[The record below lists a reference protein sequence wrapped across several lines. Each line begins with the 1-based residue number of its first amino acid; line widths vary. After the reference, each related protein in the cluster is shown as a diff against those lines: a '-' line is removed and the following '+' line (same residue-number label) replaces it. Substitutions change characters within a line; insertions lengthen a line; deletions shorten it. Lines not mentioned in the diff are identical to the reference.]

1 MKGESRILLRIK
13 GRHMQGILQNIKTR
27 IQLSVIPKM
36 LFIIILVI
44 FLLMPVS
51 AIKDLMYQRSHTRTN
66 AVNEVSRRWGGE
78 QTIGGP
84 VLTIPYLQYERDSRD
99 SIVAQRRTA
108 HFLPAELDI
117 DGRIEPELRDRGI
130 FEVLLY
136 RANLNVRGAF
146 KQPDFSRWHIPSDQI
161 LWDEAYVSVN
171 IPDTRGIKK
180 EITLQWN
187 DSEIAFGPSPEDR
200 AIFASEIGAQSPIDG
215 GDSSDISFAFNL
227 QLNGHY
233 SLCILP
239 FGGETSVN
247 LVSTWPHPGFTGEF
261 LPEEHEISDD
271 GFAAR
276 WKVNYIE
283 RNYPQQWREN
293 NVDTEKFHASSFGV
307 NLVIPADTY
316 HQSIRS
322 VKYAVLFILFSFV
335 AFFLFEV
342 MTGLRIHP
350 VQYVLVGFA
359 VCVFY
364 LLLVSLS
371 EHLEFSLAYLL
382 ASLGCVGLI
391 GGYSLSV
398 LTSGRRA
405 GIIAIVMSGLYGM
418 LYVLLQQD
426 EYALLVGSIGMFLIL
441 ALLMYLTRR
450 IDWYNIN
457 KRAEADPDPVQ
468 PVDLDVPGT
477 LV

>member
-1 MKGESRILLRIK
+1 
-13 GRHMQGILQNIKTR
+13 MQGLFQNIKTR
-27 IQLSVIPKM
+27 VQLSIIPKM

-51 AIKDLMYQRSHTRTN
+51 AIKDLMYQRSRTRTN
-66 AVNEVSRRWGGE
+66 AAAEVSRRWGGE

-84 VLTIPYLQYERDSRD
+84 VLSVPYLQYERDHRD

-108 HFLPAELDI
+108 HFLPAQLDI
-117 DGRIEPELRDRGI
+117 DGQIDPEIRNRGI

-136 RANLNVRGAF
+136 RARLNVSGTF
-146 KQPDFSRWHIPSDQI
+146 KQPDFSRWHIDSEKV

-180 EITLQWN
+180 EINLQWN
-187 DSEIAFGPSPEDR
+187 GSNVTFGPSTEDR
-200 AIFASEIGAQSPIDG
+200 AIFASEIGASTTVPAPGESGEAQ
-215 GDSSDISFAFNL
+215 DINFAFNL
-227 QLNGHY
+227 QLNGY
-233 SLCILP
+233 KSLCILP

-247 LVSTWPHPGFTGEF
+247 LASTWPHPGFTGEF
-261 LPEEHEISDD
+261 LPDEHEIGDD

-293 NVDTEKFHASSFGV
+293 NVDPDKFHASSFGV
-307 NLVIPADTY
+307 NLVIPVDSY

-335 AFFLFEV
+335 AFFLFEI

-350 VQYVLVGFA
+350 VQYALVGFA

-371 EHLEFSLAYLL
+371 EHLEFSLAYIL

-405 GIIAIVMSGLYGM
+405 GIIAIVMSALYGM

-441 ALLMYLTRR
+441 ALLMYLTRK

-457 KRAEADPDPVQ
+457 KHSAADADQVQ
-468 PVDLDVPGT
+468 SGGKDTPGKFA
-477 LV
+477 